1 MVIPLWAARPEGLIF
16 LARVDS
22 VTHCIAHRI
31 IKKALI
37 LLPPLTLVLGGAAS
51 GKSGIAETLVIGTG
65 RTPVYFATAQA
76 FDTEM
81 KQKIARHQ
89 ELRGQGWRLVEEPL
103 EVGRT
108 LAGIS
113 GDTAVLL
120 DCATMWLS
128 NHLLAENNLEEA
140 EAGLMA
146 GLALCAAPVVIVSN
160 EVGHSVVPDNALAR
174 KFQIEQGRLNQKLAQ
189 KADLVV
195 NVIAGLPQVLKG
207 SLP

>member
-1 MVIPLWAARPEGLIF
+1 MLP
-16 LARVDS
+16 S
-22 VTHCIAHRI
+22 VT
-31 IKKALI
+31 LI
-37 LLPPLTLVLGGAAS
+37 LGGAAS
-51 GKSGIAETLVIGTG
+51 GKSSFAENLVVGTG
-65 RTPVYFATAQA
+65 RGRVYLATAQA

-81 KQKIARHQ
+81 KAKISRHQ
-89 ELRGQGWRLVEEPL
+89 ELRGQGWRTLEEPL

-108 LAGIS
+108 LASIS
-113 GDTAVLL
+113 GDNAVLF

-128 NHLLAENNLEEA
+128 NHLLAENDLAEA

-174 KFQIEQGRLNQKLAQ
+174 RFQIEQGRLNQKLAA

-207 SLP
+207 TLP

>member
-1 MVIPLWAARPEGLIF
+1 M
-16 LARVDS
+16 
-22 VTHCIAHRI
+22 
-31 IKKALI
+31 
-37 LLPPLTLVLGGAAS
+37 LPPLTLVVGGAAS
-51 GKSGIAETLVIGTG
+51 GKSAFAETLVIGSG
-65 RTPVYFATAQA
+65 RPRVYFATAQA

-81 KQKIARHQ
+81 KDKIARHQ
-89 ELRGQGWRLVEEPL
+89 ELRGQGWRTIEEPL

-113 GDTAVLL
+113 GDHAVLM

-128 NHLLAENNLEEA
+128 NHLLAEHDLAEA

-146 GLALCAAPVVIVSN
+146 GFALCAAPVVIVSN

-174 KFQIEQGRLNQKLAQ
+174 RFQTEQGRLNQKLAA

-207 SLP
+207 TLPEAAS